1 MKANKPQQK
10 YNCFG
15 VIFNAN
21 KKSTNPSQ
29 ELALLQSLLLKSFYF
44 VATIIHDQ
52 WSESELLK
60 KERTTIHL
68 HAYIETE
75 AKYTEK
81 QFLQQLQDITKYQA
95 EQITLEGSNN
105 DILLLQYLTHK
116 NDNTKYQFSNDSIIT
131 NNVDLYNTKYETIYK
146 SKEQRTNE
154 LTSDIR
160 NCKTLLELI
169 EKQGLETAN
178 KYRNVFNQVKT
189 EQRLN
194 YEDLERIARN
204 LQEDNYKIIKELKDF
219 FDFVEKSKSILT
231 FDITTEWTYDR
242 IKQLRNNLKKYF

>member
-1 MKANKPQQK
+1 MNNKSPQTK

-15 VIFNAN
+15 VIFNAT
-21 KKSTNPSQ
+21 KKSTNPSK
-29 ELALLQSLLLKSFYF
+29 ELALLQSLLIKSFYF

-52 WSESELLK
+52 WSESELEK

-81 QFLQQLQDITKYQA
+81 QFLQQLQEITKYQA

-116 NDNTKYQFSNDSIIT
+116 NDTNKYQFSNDLIIT
-131 NNVDLYNTKYETIYK
+131 NNLELYNTKYEAIYK

-160 NCKTLLELI
+160 NCRTLLELI
-169 EKQGLETAN
+169 DKQGLETAN
-178 KYRNVFNQVKT
+178 KYRNIFNQVKT
-189 EQRLN
+189 EQRLG
-194 YEDLERIARN
+194 YEDLDKLARS
-204 LQEDNYKIIKELKDF
+204 LQEENHKLTTEIKEF
-219 FDFVEKSKSILT
+219 INFVEQSKSVLK
-231 FDITTEWTYDR
+231 FDITTEWTY
-242 IKQLRNNLKKYF
+242 KQLKEKLHKYF